1 MILLQQK
8 KTWRQFAKK
17 NKLRY
22 RNSAFMSSPQVNGMY
37 KGYAV
42 GIFTSE
48 HETERGGTSRK
59 LTAIEV
65 EMDSR
70 MPIEGAIGSGGM
82 VRVVQSL
89 GYSDEFKPD
98 YDFWNTEY
106 IARCQDRRVLNKFL
120 NKDRAKALADLMERK
135 NTWVI
140 FIFKGADT
148 VLRIDTPSPF
158 ENLDKLTQT
167 IDDMV
172 EIARLL
178 ELGKGESGN
187 LTSLKM
193 QKEAASIHMDVDD
206 DELAFI
212 GLELEEDE
220 GVMPPD
226 VEVDEEGAEVPN
238 EAAAPLEEPVK
249 PKPIKKEEAAKP
261 PATKK
266 KPAAKKKPSAKT
278 AKAKPKTTK

>member
-17 NKLRY
+17 HKLRY
-22 RNSAFMSSPQVNGMY
+22 RNTAFMNSPQVNGMY
-37 KGYAV
+37 KGYAL

-59 LTAIEV
+59 LSAIEI

-106 IARCQDRRVLNKFL
+106 IVRCQDRRVLEKYL
-120 NKDRAKALADLMERK
+120 DKDRAKALVDLMERK
-135 NTWVI
+135 NIWVI

-158 ENLDKLTQT
+158 ENLEKLTQT

-172 EIARLL
+172 DIALLL
-178 ELGKGESGN
+178 ELRKGESNN
-187 LTSLKM
+187 LTSVKM
-193 QKEAASIHMDVDD
+193 RKEASVHVDVDD
-206 DELAFI
+206 KELAFI

-220 GVMPPD
+220 GTIQPD
-226 VEVDEEGAEVPN
+226 IEKDAGADERSDDEPV
-238 EAAAPLEEPVK
+238 AAPITEEDKPAVK
-249 PKPIKKEEAAKP
+249 KPAAQ
-261 PATKK
+261 
-266 KPAAKKKPSAKT
+266 KPAAKKKQAAKS
-278 AKAKPKTTK
+278 TKVKVNKSE

>member
-37 KGYAV
+37 KGYAI

-106 IARCQDRRVLNKFL
+106 IARCQDRRVLGKFL
-120 NKDRAKALADLMERK
+120 DKDRAKALVDLMERK

-158 ENLDKLTQT
+158 ENLEKLTQT

-172 EIARLL
+172 AIARLL
-178 ELGKGESGN
+178 ELRKGESGN

-193 QKEAASIHMDVDD
+193 QKETASIHMDVDD

-220 GVMPPD
+220 GVIPPD
-226 VEVDEEGAEVPN
+226 VEVDESTAPADEPAKAE
-238 EAAAPLEEPVK
+238 
-249 PKPIKKEEAAKP
+249 PIKKEAAANGGAAK
-261 PATKK
+261 KK
-266 KPAAKKKPSAKT
+266 TAAKKKPPAKT
-278 AKAKPKTTK
+278 AKPKPKNTK